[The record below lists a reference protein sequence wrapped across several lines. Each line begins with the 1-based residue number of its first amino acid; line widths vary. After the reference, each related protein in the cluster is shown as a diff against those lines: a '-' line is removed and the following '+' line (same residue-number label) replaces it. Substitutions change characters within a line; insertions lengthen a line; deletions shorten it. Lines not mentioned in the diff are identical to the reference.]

1 VFFRK
6 RVLMWGL
13 FRSLGYTS
21 DYDYLFE
28 NPVQLVTGS
37 ITGVVVDVDESHV
50 HGIVVFDVSLGQGDT
65 F

>member
-1 VFFRK
+1 
-6 RVLMWGL
+6 MWGL